1 MADGFNGRKSVN
13 KEDKAYLSYDRQE
26 WVVKQFFKAECMFLK
41 GLKTKAL
48 CFQRVQILFGWV
60 NQIEWVT
67 FCDASS
73 PLWPLLPRDY
83 QATHASDNGF

>member
-41 GLKTKAL
+41 GLKTKA
-48 CFQRVQILFGWV
+48 
-60 NQIEWVT
+60 
-67 FCDASS
+67 
-73 PLWPLLPRDY
+73 
-83 QATHASDNGF
+83 